1 MKKFLKDFNKHYLII
16 FLVALILF
24 ASYGRGYDMRH
35 DAVFH
40 FANLM
45 GFISN
50 FEIFNISKIV
60 DVVANGFGYG
70 TGIFYPPLAH
80 HAIVY
85 IYEILNIFNLNI
97 FAAVKLGYFLSFL
110 LSGIFMYIFVK
121 ETFNNKNAALLSA
134 IFYMFFPYHVLD
146 IFFRDA
152 MSESFI
158 FIFIPLIF
166 LGIHYLFNDDKK
178 KFLLCFV
185 IGYTGAILSHLV
197 LSIYLT
203 FFVIL
208 FLLFN
213 FKKVFTKK
221 NILNFC
227 IAALLILIFVSP
239 FIVPLAQ
246 HMLKGDYMVFYP
258 NHMFNKWS
266 VDSTA
271 VTLKTITE
279 IPESGNYIASY
290 IYFTVDF
297 VALFCFICVLVN
309 FKKIKE
315 KRVVLSFII
324 LTFICAFM
332 LSPLFPWDKMPSF
345 LLNIQ
350 FVWRIFT
357 FLAFFMCVVA
367 GLVILQFKN
376 NQKIIITLL
385 AFLTIF
391 FSIYMVNTKNF
402 TSISLD
408 SYDLSTLGLGW
419 QKEYLPRK
427 AYNNYDYFQERD
439 NDIIFLEGE
448 GKVKNVK
455 NNVPNLSFD
464 IKTKG
469 ATIELPRLYYFGY
482 NITLDE
488 KEIDYKESKNGF
500 IQIEVPSSG
509 MVEITYPGTKLYQIC
524 RIVCLIT
531 IIVFIAYL
539 MNLHKKLFRRRLH
552 NEKNN

>member
-1 MKKFLKDFNKHYLII
+1 MKKYWKKINKHYLIL
-16 FLVALILF
+16 FLVAIILF
-24 ASYGRGYDMRH
+24 ASYGNGYDMRH

-45 GFISN
+45 GYISN

-60 DVVANGFGYG
+60 DIVASGFGYG

-80 HAIVY
+80 HTIVY
-85 IYEILNIFNLNI
+85 IYEFLNIFNLNI
-97 FAAVKLGYFLSFL
+97 FAAVKVGYFLSFL
-110 LSGIFMYIFVK
+110 LSGIFMYVFVSK
-121 ETFNNKNAALLSA
+121 VFRNKNAALLSA
-134 IFYMFFPYHVLD
+134 IFYMFFPYHILD

-166 LGIHYLFNDDKK
+166 LGLYYLFNNDKK
-178 KFLLCFV
+178 NFLLCFV
-185 IGYTGAILSHLV
+185 LGYTGAILSHLV

-213 FKKVFTKK
+213 IKKVFTKK
-221 NILNFC
+221 NILNLC
-227 IAALLILIFVSP
+227 LASVLILIFVSP
-239 FIVPLAQ
+239 FIIPMAQ

-258 NHMFNKWS
+258 YHMFNKWS
-266 VDSTA
+266 VESTA

-309 FKKIKE
+309 FKKVKE
-315 KRVVLSFII
+315 NKFALSFII
-324 LTFICAFM
+324 LTFICVFM
-332 LSPLFPWDKMPSF
+332 LSPLFPWDKMPNF

-357 FLAFFMCVVA
+357 FFAFFMSVVA

-376 NQKIIITLL
+376 NQKIIMTLL
-385 AFLTIF
+385 AFLTIIF
-391 FSIYMVNTKNF
+391 GLYMVNTKNF

-408 SYDLSTLGLGW
+408 EYDLSTLGLGW

-427 AYNNYDYFQERD
+427 AYNNYDYFQNREH
-439 NDIIFLEGE
+439 DIVFIDGE
-448 GKVKNVK
+448 GKVNDIKEK
-455 NNVPNLSFD
+455 VPELTFD

-482 NITLDE
+482 KVTLDG
-488 KEIDYKESKNGF
+488 KKLDYKESENGF
-500 IQIEVPSSG
+500 IQIDIPNSGTVEV
-509 MVEITYPGTKLYQIC
+509 VYEGTLAYQISHYASLV
-524 RIVCLIT
+524 IF
-531 IIVFIAYL
+531 IIYIGYL
-539 MNLHKKLFRRRLH
+539 LNLHQKIFKRRTKD
-552 NEKNN
+552 EKSS

>member
-1 MKKFLKDFNKHYLII
+1 MKKKLKKINKHYLII
-16 FLVALILF
+16 LLVAIILF
-24 ASYGRGYDMRH
+24 VSYGNGYDMRH

-40 FANLM
+40 FANLL

-50 FEIFNISKIV
+50 FEIFNINKIA
-60 DVVANGFGYG
+60 DIVANGFGYG

-80 HAIVY
+80 HTIVY
-85 IYEILNIFNLNI
+85 IYEFLNFFNLNI
-97 FAAVKLGYFLSFL
+97 FVAVKLGYFLSFL
-110 LSGIFMYIFVK
+110 LSGMFMYIFVSK
-121 ETFNNKNAALLSA
+121 VFNNKDAALLSA
-134 IFYMFFPYHVLD
+134 IFYMFFPYHILD

-166 LGIHYLFNDDKK
+166 LGLYYLFNEDKK

-221 NILNFC
+221 SILYLF
-227 IAALLILIFVSP
+227 IAAILILIFVSP
-239 FIVPLAQ
+239 FIVPLTQ

-258 NHMFNKWS
+258 YHMYNKWS
-266 VDSTA
+266 VASTA

-279 IPESGNYIASY
+279 VPASGNYIASY

-297 VALFCFICVLVN
+297 VALFCFVCVLIN
-309 FKKIKE
+309 LKKIKDN
-315 KRVVLSFII
+315 KFALGFII
-324 LTFICAFM
+324 LTFICVFM
-332 LSPLFPWDKMPSF
+332 LSPLFPWKKMPNF

-357 FLAFFMCVVA
+357 FLAFFMSTVA
-367 GLVILQFKN
+367 GLIILQFKN
-376 NQKIIITLL
+376 NQKIIITSL

-391 FSIYMVNTKNF
+391 FGVFMVNTKNF

-408 SYDLSTLGLGW
+408 GYDFSTLGMGW

-427 AYNNYDYFQERD
+427 AYNNYDYFKQRNHD
-439 NDIIFLEGE
+439 VIFME
-448 GKVKNVK
+448 GKGKVSDIKDK
-455 NNVPNLSFD
+455 SPEMSFD

-469 ATIELPRLYYFGY
+469 ATVELPRLYYFGY
-482 NITLDE
+482 HITLDD
-488 KEIDYKESKNGF
+488 KTLDYKESKYGF
-500 IQIEVPSSG
+500 IEVFIPSSG
-509 MVEITYPGTKLYQIC
+509 TVEVTYTGTKIYQVSKV
-524 RIVCLIT
+524 VC
-531 IIVFIAYL
+531 IIAFIFFVAYL
-539 MNLHKKLFRRRLH
+539 LGIQKKVFKRRIK
-552 NEKNN
+552 NEKSS

>member
-80 HAIVY
+80 HTIVY

-239 FIVPLAQ
+239 FI
-246 HMLKGDYMVFYP
+246 
-258 NHMFNKWS
+258 
-266 VDSTA
+266 
-271 VTLKTITE
+271 E
-279 IPESGNYIASY
+279 IGRAS
-290 IYFTVDF
+290 
-297 VALFCFICVLVN
+297 CR
-309 FKKIKE
+309 E
-315 KRVVLSFII
+315 RV
-324 LTFICAFM
+324 
-332 LSPLFPWDKMPSF
+332 
-345 LLNIQ
+345 
-350 FVWRIFT
+350 
-357 FLAFFMCVVA
+357 
-367 GLVILQFKN
+367 
-376 NQKIIITLL
+376 
-385 AFLTIF
+385 
-391 FSIYMVNTKNF
+391 
-402 TSISLD
+402 
-408 SYDLSTLGLGW
+408 
-419 QKEYLPRK
+419 
-427 AYNNYDYFQERD
+427 
-439 NDIIFLEGE
+439 
-448 GKVKNVK
+448 
-455 NNVPNLSFD
+455 
-464 IKTKG
+464 
-469 ATIELPRLYYFGY
+469 
-482 NITLDE
+482 
-488 KEIDYKESKNGF
+488 
-500 IQIEVPSSG
+500 
-509 MVEITYPGTKLYQIC
+509 
-524 RIVCLIT
+524 
-531 IIVFIAYL
+531 
-539 MNLHKKLFRRRLH
+539 
-552 NEKNN
+552 